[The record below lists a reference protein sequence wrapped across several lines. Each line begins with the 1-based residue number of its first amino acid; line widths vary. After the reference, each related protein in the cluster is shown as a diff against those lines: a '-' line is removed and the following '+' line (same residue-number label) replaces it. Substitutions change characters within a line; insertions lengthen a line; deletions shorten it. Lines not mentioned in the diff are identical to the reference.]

1 MNLTQIA
8 KIARREYLARV
19 RNRAFITVT
28 IMVPAFMALYIVA
41 MPAMTRSGRTSLR
54 LAIVDAG
61 TGLGPALMDRLKA
74 VERPQITIVEVAASA
89 AAVHRFAMSH
99 SPDVRRQTAARWAG

>member
-1 MNLTQIA
+1 MPRSPDAIN
-8 KIARREYLARV
+8 LARV

-28 IMVPAFMALYIVA
+28 IMVPAFMAMYIVA

-54 LAIVDAG
+54 LAIVELA
-61 TGLGPALMDRLKA
+61 TGLGPALVDRLKA

-89 AAVHRFAMSH
+89 AADEAQRARF
-99 SPDVRRQTAARWAG
+99 TAAVQDRSLDG